1 MDILSYILGKKAG
14 GGGGEAV
21 LINKSISANGTYNA
35 SADSA
40 DGYKKVEVAV
50 PNTYAAGDE
59 GKVVSN
65 GALVAQGSDTVTAN
79 DTYDTTLISSLT
91 VNVSASGTDYLVK
104 LLNNTLTE
112 YSSDEVTQVI
122 DRGFQMCSSLAR
134 VSLPN
139 CTQVK
144 GNGFAYLSGLEEAH
158 LPNVTTLASNAF
170 DNCTKLGGI
179 VLPKCTTIGNS
190 AFAGCKLM
198 EYADFLGGVNWNA
211 GNVFSGCLVLDLII
225 IRSSTLQPMSN
236 VNVLNN
242 TPFKSGGAGGDIYI
256 PKSLYD
262 HLGDG
267 TANDYKAAT
276 NWATYDG
283 YGTITWHAIE
293 GSYYETHYA
302 DGTVI
307 S

>member
-14 GGGGEAV
+14 GGGGEAPV
-21 LINKSISANGTYNA
+21 LIDKTITENGTYNA
-35 SADSA
+35 SDDGAN
-40 DGYKKVEVAV
+40 GYK
-50 PNTYAAGDE
+50 
-59 GKVVSN
+59 S
-65 GALVAQGSDTVTAN
+65 VTA
-79 DTYDTTLISSLT
+79 D
-91 VNVSASGTDYLVK
+91 VSGSGTDYLAK
-104 LLNNTLTE
+104 LLSNTLTE

-122 DRGFQMCSSLAR
+122 DRGFQICTSLAS

-144 GNGFAYLSGLEEAH
+144 NNGFSYLSGLEEVH
-158 LPNVTTLASNAF
+158 LPNVTTLGASAF
-170 DNCTKLGGI
+170 DNCTKLSGI
-179 VLPKCTTIGNS
+179 VLPKCTVLGNS
-190 AFAGCKLM
+190 AFQGCKLM

-211 GNVFSGCLVLDLII
+211 SSVFNGCIALDLII
-225 IRSSTLQPMSN
+225 IRSSALQPINN

-267 TANDYKAAT
+267 TQYDYKAAT

-293 GSYYETHYA
+293 GSIYETQYA
-302 DGTVI
+302 DGTPI